1 MRISKLI
8 RISLASVWSN
18 KMRSFLTMLGII
30 IGISSVSILVG
41 IGEGAKKQVTEQI
54 ESLGTN
60 LITVSI
66 TGNRTKAITNEELE
80 ELKTKPGIKEIA
92 PALSQGNIN
101 VKAGTISKTT
111 TLEASTANY
120 ADIRKLAVAS
130 GRFIND
136 NDDEN
141 RYKVA
146 VIGSE
151 TATNL
156 FSTTNVVGQT
166 MYISGIEFKIIGVL
180 ESQGT
185 SATGS
190 SDDRVIIPLQTAQ
203 RLLQTTTVKTFY
215 AEATDKDSVS
225 EAISYLTLFL
235 NKKYNNNSNSYRIM
249 DQTSL
254 LETASSTTSS
264 LTTML
269 GGIAAISLVVGGIG
283 IMNIMLVSVIERTR
297 EIGIRKAIGA
307 KRGVILTQFL
317 IEAATISTLGGI
329 FGVLIGF
336 LGAYVAQNFFNLS
349 VSISNNIVIGA
360 FIFSFLVGVVFGIY
374 PANKASK
381 LNPIDALRFE

>member
-41 IGEGAKKQVTEQI
+41 IGEGTKKQVTEQI

-101 VKAGTISKTT
+101 VKAGTTSKTT

-156 FSTTNVVGQT
+156 FSTTNVVGKT

-225 EAISYLTLFL
+225 EAKSYLTLFL
-235 NKKYNNNSNSYRIM
+235 NKKYDNNTNSYRIM

>member
-41 IGEGAKKQVTEQI
+41 IGEGTKKQVTEQI

-101 VKAGTISKTT
+101 VKAGTTSKTT

-235 NKKYNNNSNSYRIM
+235 NKKYNNNSDSYRIM

-329 FGVLIGF
+329 FGVLVGF

>member
-1 MRISKLI
+1 MRITKLI
-8 RISLASVWSN
+8 KISLASVWSN

-41 IGEGAKKQVTEQI
+41 IGEGTKKKVTEQI

-66 TGNRTKAITNEELE
+66 TGNRTNAITNEELE

-92 PALSQGNIN
+92 PALSQGNVNI
-101 VKAGTISKTT
+101 KAGTTSKTT
-111 TLEASTANY
+111 TLEASTASY
-120 ADIRKLAVAS
+120 ADIRKLTVEN
-130 GRFIND
+130 GRFITEND
-136 NDDEN
+136 NEN
-141 RYKVA
+141 RYKVV

-151 TATNL
+151 TANNL
-156 FSTTNVVGQT
+156 FSTTNVVGKT
-166 MYISGIEFKIIGVL
+166 MYVSGIEFKIIGVL
-180 ESQGT
+180 QSQGT
-185 SATGS
+185 STTGS
-190 SDDRVIIPLQTAQ
+190 SDDRIIIPLLTAQ

-235 NKKYNNNSNSYRIM
+235 NKKYDNNTNSYRIM

-307 KRGVILTQFL
+307 KRGIILTQFL
-317 IEAATISTLGGI
+317 IEAATISTLGGVM
-329 FGVLIGF
+329 GVLVGF
-336 LGAYVAQNFFNLS
+336 LGGYIAQRFFNLT
-349 VSISNNIVIGA
+349 VSISNNIIIGA
-360 FIFSFLVGVVFGIY
+360 FVFSFLVGVIFGIY

>member
-41 IGEGAKKQVTEQI
+41 IGEGTKKQVTEQI

-92 PALSQGNIN
+92 PALSQGNVN
-101 VKAGTISKTT
+101 VKAGTTSKTT

-156 FSTTNVVGQT
+156 FSTTNVVGKT

-180 ESQGT
+180 QSQGT

-225 EAISYLTLFL
+225 EAKSYLTLFL
-235 NKKYNNNSNSYRIM
+235 NKKYDNNTNSYRIM

>member
-41 IGEGAKKQVTEQI
+41 IGEGTKKQVTEQI

-92 PALSQGNIN
+92 PALSQGNVN

-156 FSTTNVVGQT
+156 FSTTNVVGKT

>member
-41 IGEGAKKQVTEQI
+41 IGEGTKKQVTEQI

-101 VKAGTISKTT
+101 VKAGTTSKTT

-180 ESQGT
+180 QSQGT

-203 RLLQTTTVKTFY
+203 RLLQTTTIKTFY

-235 NKKYNNNSNSYRIM
+235 NKKYDNNTNSYRIM

>member
-1 MRISKLI
+1 
-8 RISLASVWSN
+8 
-18 KMRSFLTMLGII
+18 MRSFLTMLGII

-41 IGEGAKKQVTEQI
+41 IGEGTKKQVTEQI

-101 VKAGTISKTT
+101 VKAGTTSKTT

-156 FSTTNVVGQT
+156 FSTTNVVGKT

-225 EAISYLTLFL
+225 EAKSYLTLFL
-235 NKKYNNNSNSYRIM
+235 NKKYDNNTNSYRIM

>member
-1 MRISKLI
+1 MRITKLI
-8 RISLASVWSN
+8 KISLGSIWNN

-41 IGEGAKKQVTEQI
+41 IGEGTKKTVTEQI

-60 LITVSI
+60 LITVNI
-66 TGNRTKAITNEELE
+66 IGNRNNAISNEELE
-80 ELKTKPGIKEIA
+80 ELKTKPGVKEIA
-92 PALSQGNIN
+92 PALSQGNVNI
-101 VKAGTISKTT
+101 KAGTKSSTT
-111 TLEASTANY
+111 TLEASTSNY
-120 ADIRKLAVAS
+120 ATIRKLDIGM

-136 NDDEN
+136 NDNKN

-156 FSTTNVVGQT
+156 FSTTNVVGQAI
-166 MYISGIEFKIIGVL
+166 YVNGIEFKVVGVL
-180 ESQGT
+180 QSQGT
-185 SATGS
+185 TTSGS
-190 SDDRVIIPLQTAQ
+190 SDDRIIIPLSTAQ
-203 RLLQTTTVKTFY
+203 RLLQTTTIKTFY
-215 AEATDKDSVS
+215 AEATSQDTVS

-235 NKKYNNNSNSYRIM
+235 NKKYNNNTDSYRIM
-249 DQTSL
+249 DQTTL
-254 LETASSTTSS
+254 LETATSTTSS
-264 LTTML
+264 LSTML

-307 KRGVILTQFL
+307 KRGIILAQFL

-329 FGVLIGF
+329 IGVLVGF
-336 LGAYVAQNFFNLS
+336 LGSHIAEKFFSLT
-349 VSISNNIVIGA
+349 VSISNNIVIGS
-360 FIFSFLVGVVFGIY
+360 FVFSFLVGVIFGIY

>member
-41 IGEGAKKQVTEQI
+41 IGEGTKKQVTEQI

-141 RYKVA
+141 RYKVV

-156 FSTTNVVGQT
+156 FSTTNVVGKT

-225 EAISYLTLFL
+225 EAKSYLTLFL
-235 NKKYNNNSNSYRIM
+235 NKKYDNNTNSYRIM

>member
-66 TGNRTKAITNEELE
+66 TGNRTKEITDDELE

-101 VKAGTISKTT
+101 VKAGSTSKTT

-120 ADIRKLAVAS
+120 ADIRKLTVAS

-235 NKKYNNNSNSYRIM
+235 NKKYDNNSNSYRIM

-307 KRGVILTQFL
+307 KRGIILTQFL

>member
-41 IGEGAKKQVTEQI
+41 IGEGTKKQVTEQI

-92 PALSQGNIN
+92 PALSQGNVY
-101 VKAGTISKTT
+101 VKAGTTSKTT
-111 TLEASTANY
+111 TLEASTSNY
-120 ADIRKLAVAS
+120 ADIRKLTVAS
-130 GRFIND
+130 GRFITD

-180 ESQGT
+180 QSEGT
-185 SATGS
+185 SSTGS
-190 SDDRVIIPLQTAQ
+190 SDDRVIIPLLTAQ

-235 NKKYNNNSNSYRIM
+235 NKKYNNNSDSYRIM

-254 LETASSTTSS
+254 LETATSTTSS

-307 KRGVILTQFL
+307 KRGIILTQFL

-329 FGVLIGF
+329 CGVLVGF

>member
-41 IGEGAKKQVTEQI
+41 IGEGTKKQVTEQI

-101 VKAGTISKTT
+101 VKAGTTSKTT
-111 TLEASTANY
+111 TLEASTSNY

-156 FSTTNVVGQT
+156 FSTTNVVGKT

-225 EAISYLTLFL
+225 EAKSYLTLFL
-235 NKKYNNNSNSYRIM
+235 NKKYDNNTNSYRIM

>member
-41 IGEGAKKQVTEQI
+41 IGEGTKKQVTEQI

-101 VKAGTISKTT
+101 VKAGTTSKTT

-120 ADIRKLAVAS
+120 ADIRKLTVAS

-156 FSTTNVVGQT
+156 FSTTNVVGKT

-235 NKKYNNNSNSYRIM
+235 NKKYNNNSDSYRIM

-307 KRGVILTQFL
+307 KRGIILTQFL

-329 FGVLIGF
+329 FGVLVGF